1 MRKHRVHSLAFAAFA
16 AVSFSLGCTSEKI
29 VYKSGTDFAAPPAAS
44 KSFVGYY
51 DEANKATVCGSCH
64 AEKQVA
70 WKTTKHASAW
80 ADLSANTSKAGY
92 CEACHTVNNLGNAA
106 TDTASGW
113 RSTKDARFH
122 DVQCES
128 CHGAGLTHAS
138 APNATNRPLASIAA
152 DTTATNGCGECHS
165 GTHNPFARE
174 WKLSGHSQTWEAS
187 HNSTDP
193 YCQGCHTGQGALLTW
208 QKGGNYVEKNSTAML
223 PATCAVCHDPHGN
236 TGVDKQLRFP
246 LNAANLE
253 NNLCIK
259 CHQRRGTIQDAIAQ
273 GRNSV
278 HSPEGPTLLGQSGWF
293 PPGMSVSDSLVATH
307 GSSTKNPKLC
317 ATCHVQKYS
326 GTDPVTKQAVNS
338 TGHRFLATPCVA
350 ASGLPLDDQ
359 TNCQPANM
367 TFRSCLASGCHGT
380 ETAARN
386 AMNTANLRIAN
397 LVTQANTLITQAK
410 AGPKASECTFAT
422 TKPYSTCMG
431 MQFNISVATKVGGV
445 IHNPFLVEQLMLAS
459 INQMK
464 KDYNLTV
471 TVDMTPMFKRGV
483 IVSEGGR

>member
-1 MRKHRVHSLAFAAFA
+1 MVRQDGAKNARRRNLPIQHQSLIRIGDVLVVDLEVDAQVHRRAALVVKILPLQFADRVFQQLHIELEAYG
-16 AVSFSLGCTSEKI
+16 L
-29 VYKSGTDFAAPPAAS
+29 DLPALLP
-44 KSFVGYY
+44 
-51 DEANKATVCGSCH
+51 
-64 AEKQVA
+64 AEQVA
-70 WKTTKHASAW
+70 
-80 ADLSANTSKAGY
+80 G
-92 CEACHTVNNLGNAA
+92 A
-106 TDTASGW
+106 TDLEILLGKQEAIDRGGHRGHALTAVVGL
-113 RSTKDARFH
+113 RVGEQEAPAR
-122 DVQCES
+122 
-128 CHGAGLTHAS
+128 
-138 APNATNRPLASIAA
+138 PATAA

-208 QKGGNYVEKNSTAML
+208 QKGGNYAEKGSTNME

-253 NNLCIK
+253 SNLCIK
-259 CHQRRGTIQDAIAQ
+259 CHQRRGTSADAVSM

-278 HSPEGPTLLGQSGWF
+278 HSPEGPTLLGMAGWF
-293 PPGMSVSDSLVATH
+293 PPGMSPADSLVATH

-317 ATCHVQKYS
+317 ATCHVQAYQ
-326 GTDPVTKQAVNS
+326 GTDPVTKQAVFS
-338 TGHRFLATPCVA
+338 TGHRFLATPCVGA
-350 ASGLPLDDQ
+350 NGLPLDSQ
-359 TNCQPANM
+359 TGCVAANM

-410 AGPKASECTFAT
+410 AGAKGAECTFSA

-431 MQFNISVATKVGGV
+431 MQFNISVATKV
-445 IHNPFLVEQLMLAS
+445 F
-459 INQMK
+459 
-464 KDYNLTV
+464 V
-471 TVDMTPMFKRGV
+471 TLPTENEVPSVGRARPAT
-483 IVSEGGR
+483 SEKPPRAVHERPSAQRIATWRPGIP